1 MIVLSTLLEFA
12 WLVIDGFMDANCLA
26 SLIEKGNWVP
36 QKRIPPPPNLE
47 FSQPLATRFEKV
59 FWSTTKKLW
68 VREIYT
74 MENKDT
80 DYQKVVRVG
89 DQNWEIVGITI
100 RIIFFV
106 WDLYSS
112 PTWKNQPRPK
122 VSIPI
127 QNPNLT

>member
-1 MIVLSTLLEFA
+1 
-12 WLVIDGFMDANCLA
+12 MDANCLA
-26 SLIEKGNWVP
+26 PLMEKGNWVP
-36 QKRIPPPPNLE
+36 QKRIFPPNLE

-89 DQNWEIVGITI
+89 DQN
-100 RIIFFV
+100 
-106 WDLYSS
+106 
-112 PTWKNQPRPK
+112 
-122 VSIPI
+122 
-127 QNPNLT
+127 

>member
-1 MIVLSTLLEFA
+1 MIVSSTLLEFA

-26 SLIEKGNWVP
+26 PLIEKGNWVP
-36 QKRIPPPPNLE
+36 QKRISPQNLT

-112 PTWKNQPRPK
+112 PTWKNQPLPK

>member
-1 MIVLSTLLEFA
+1 MIVLSALFDFA

-26 SLIEKGNWVP
+26 SLLKKGNGAP
-36 QKRIPPPPNLE
+36 QKKPPPPPPPNLE

-89 DQNWEIVGITI
+89 DQN
-100 RIIFFV
+100 
-106 WDLYSS
+106 
-112 PTWKNQPRPK
+112 
-122 VSIPI
+122 
-127 QNPNLT
+127 